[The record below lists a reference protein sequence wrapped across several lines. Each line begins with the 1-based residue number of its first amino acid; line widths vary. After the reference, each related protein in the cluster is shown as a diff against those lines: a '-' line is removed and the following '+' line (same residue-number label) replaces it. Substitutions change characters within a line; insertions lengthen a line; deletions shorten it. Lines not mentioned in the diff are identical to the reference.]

1 VSSIGSAS
9 FEDAVSLPLFD
20 RHLDVW
26 VANRLEVGI
35 DRVAFVESKLVRCL
49 LRGIVQHL
57 LVLFQV
63 ALEKALEFVRVV
75 LVLTVLKESRVG
87 VRLVGVRV

>member
-1 VSSIGSAS
+1 MGSIGAAS

-20 RHLDVW
+20 RHLDAW
-26 VANRLEVGI
+26 VANCLEVGI

-57 LVLFQV
+57 LVLLQV
-63 ALEKALEFVRVV
+63 ALEKALEFFGVV
-75 LVLTVLKESRVG
+75 LILAVLKEGRLG